1 MKEYLLLRNNTEL
14 GHYSL
19 EELQT
24 MGLKAYDLVWV
35 ENKSCS
41 WKYPSEIDELAAFA
55 PPVERMPNN
64 VDNFGSRIVS
74 MADGHASVTRFNRL
88 FAHEED
94 LSNDDP
100 PVRHIGHIV
109 AFKPKVDHIQI
120 RTIKSTAQPNMVK
133 VEVREKE
140 IKENPALSEIAAPA
154 FIPEDAQAK
163 KTTAGFLQQAYAPR
177 NRSGIF
183 PIISSLR
190 NNNNKMEMIVL
201 IIGAASLLAVAWL
214 FITTGY

>member
-41 WKYPSEIDELAAFA
+41 WKYPSEINELAAFA
-55 PPVERMPNN
+55 PPVEMMPNSM
-64 VDNFGSRIVS
+64 DNFGSRIVN
-74 MADGHASVTRFNRL
+74 MTDIHASLTRADRL
-88 FAHEED
+88 FMNDENI
-94 LSNDDP
+94 SNDEP

-140 IKENPALSEIAAPA
+140 VNESSALNEIAPA
-154 FIPEDAQAK
+154 SYIPEDVQMK
-163 KTTAGFLQQAYAPR
+163 KVMTGFMQPAYAAR
-177 NRSGIF
+177 HK
-183 PIISSLR
+183 SSLWQLIFSLS
-190 NNNNKMEMIVL
+190 NNNKMEMIVL

>member
-35 ENKSCS
+35 ENKSFS
-41 WKYPSEIDELAAFA
+41 WKYPSEINELAAFA
-55 PPVERMPNN
+55 PPVEMMPNSM
-64 VDNFGSRIVS
+64 DNFGSRIVN
-74 MADGHASVTRFNRL
+74 MKDIHASLTRADRL
-88 FAHEED
+88 FMNDENI
-94 LSNDDP
+94 SNDEP

-140 IKENPALSEIAAPA
+140 VNESSALNEIAPA
-154 FIPEDAQAK
+154 SYIPEDVQMK
-163 KTTAGFLQQAYAPR
+163 KVMTGFMQPAYAAR
-177 NRSGIF
+177 HK
-183 PIISSLR
+183 SSLWQLIFSLS
-190 NNNNKMEMIVL
+190 NNNKMEMIVL